1 MDEMKVLIT
10 FANCYDMTK
19 DGGNVGMTLNYFFW
33 GEHGELL
40 VSQNDLSGAA
50 VGYQRAKCS
59 VDTKLRDKIS
69 FVPGVYKVRMGMKV
83 GSDGKPV
90 LTVTDIGDFLGKV
103 EIKMA
108 VPSGK

>member
-69 FVPGVYKVRMGMKV
+69 FVPGVYKVKMGMKV
-83 GSDGKPV
+83 GGDGKPV

-108 VPSGK
+108 APAGK